1 MAAPN
6 TLKALAFSYI
16 ESKVVI
22 FLKILTILMLFPSFK
37 ITLKSSGTN
46 NRNLNCHIFKCQM
59 YIYIADRDGYNRDN
73 LC

>member
-6 TLKALAFSYI
+6 ALKALASTYI
-16 ESKVVI
+16 ENKVI

-37 ITLKSSGTN
+37 MTMKSSATN
-46 NRNLNCHIFKCQM
+46 NRNLNCHIFKCQI